1 MRTGLK
7 REIEYIL
14 IPSAQVQIGNKTIAV
29 FNAKPENTDST
40 TVKSFGQEWE
50 KFNAFD
56 EAELE
61 LIFNEY
67 FDLCDDQ
74 VLPFAAKVL
83 DIGCGSGRWSAC
95 LAKRVAHI
103 DAIDPS
109 PAIYTAARLTNKF
122 ANIRLSQCAANNLP
136 FADNS
141 FDFLFSLGVLHH
153 LPNTQQAIIDCT
165 KKLKPGGW
173 ALFYLYYALDN
184 RGLCYKLIFRI
195 STFARYIICRMPK
208 FIKHFICDAI
218 ATVVYWPFVQIV
230 KIFKKLN
237 ISFYAKLPL
246 AYYADKSFYIMR
258 NDALDRFGTPLE
270 QRFTKTQI
278 LKMLQIAG
286 LTQIQFSNKP
296 PYWHCIAHKPNV

>member
-103 DAIDPS
+103 DAIDP
-109 PAIYTAARLTNKF
+109 
-122 ANIRLSQCAANNLP
+122 
-136 FADNS
+136 
-141 FDFLFSLGVLHH
+141 
-153 LPNTQQAIIDCT
+153 
-165 KKLKPGGW
+165 
-173 ALFYLYYALDN
+173 
-184 RGLCYKLIFRI
+184 
-195 STFARYIICRMPK
+195 
-208 FIKHFICDAI
+208 
-218 ATVVYWPFVQIV
+218 
-230 KIFKKLN
+230 
-237 ISFYAKLPL
+237 
-246 AYYADKSFYIMR
+246 
-258 NDALDRFGTPLE
+258 
-270 QRFTKTQI
+270 
-278 LKMLQIAG
+278 
-286 LTQIQFSNKP
+286 
-296 PYWHCIAHKPNV
+296 

>member
-1 MRTGLK
+1 MSAGYNSK
-7 REIEYIL
+7 IEFIL
-14 IPSAQVQIGNKTIAV
+14 LPNAQVKIGNKAIAV
-29 FNAKPENTDST
+29 FNAKLDNSDST
-40 TVKSFGQEWE
+40 TVKSFGEEWD

-67 FDLCDDQ
+67 FDLCDAQ
-74 VLPFAAKVL
+74 VLPFDAKVL

-109 PAIYTAARLTNKF
+109 AAIFKAAVLTNQYS
-122 ANIRLSQCAANNLP
+122 NIRLSQCSAENLP

-141 FDFLFSLGVLHH
+141 FDFIFSLGVLHH
-153 LPNTQQAIIDCT
+153 IPHTQKAITDCV

-173 ALFYLYYALDN
+173 VLFYLYYALDN
-184 RGLCYKLIFRI
+184 RGWVYKFIFYI
-195 STFARYIICRMPK
+195 STIARYIICRMPK

-218 ATVVYWPFVQIV
+218 ATVVYWPLVQIV

-270 QRFTKTQI
+270 QRFTKAQI
-278 LKMLQIAG
+278 TAMLHTAG
-286 LTQIQFSNKP
+286 LTQIQFSNKA
-296 PYWHCIAHKPNV
+296 PYWHCIAYKPNE